1 MRILPVTDLVP
12 RSSAGAKWDET
23 IQEAIEVLR
32 EGGVVAHATET
43 CYGFACDLQNPEA
56 VTKLFKI
63 KERPYDKPV
72 SGLFATVDDAKEVA
86 EWNDDAEKLAAEHLP
101 GPLTIILPLFEPKR
115 FFVTPNGGTTIGVR
129 VSSHPVAKA
138 LAMEFAAPISTTSAN
153 FHGKPNPYTVAD
165 ILMQLRE
172 NKILPDLIL
181 DSGALP
187 PVKPSTVI
195 DCTGD
200 PVELRGGNVKIWK

>member
-1 MRILPVTDLVP
+1 MKILPVTDESI
-12 RSSAGAKWDET
+12 R
-23 IQEAIEVLR
+23 EAVDVIR

-43 CYGFACDLQNPEA
+43 CYGLACDLQNPEA

-63 KERPYDKPV
+63 KQRPYDKPV
-72 SGLFATVDDAKEVA
+72 SGLFASVDDAKETA
-86 EWNDDAEKLAAEHLP
+86 EWNDDAERLANEHLP
-101 GPLTIILPLFEPKR
+101 GPLTIILPLYEPKR
-115 FFVTPNGGTTIGVR
+115 YFVTPNGGATIGVR

-138 LAMEFAAPISTTSAN
+138 LAAECAMPISTTSAN

-172 NKILPDLIL
+172 NKVLPDLVL

-187 PVKPSTVI
+187 TVPPSTVV
-195 DCTGD
+195 DLTAD
-200 PVELRGGNVKIWK
+200 AVELRAGNIKIWK